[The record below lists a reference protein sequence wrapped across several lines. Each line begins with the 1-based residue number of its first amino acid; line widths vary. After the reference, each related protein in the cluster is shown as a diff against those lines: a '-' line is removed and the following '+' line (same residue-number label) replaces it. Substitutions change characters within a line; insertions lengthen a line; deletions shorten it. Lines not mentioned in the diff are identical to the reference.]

1 MGSEVMMKKYIIAL
15 DQGTTSS
22 RALVIDDKKNIIG
35 TAQKEI
41 MQIYPKEGYIEHDPL
56 ELYDSILEVMRE
68 AIEKSGIS
76 IEEIA
81 GIGIANQRETTILF
95 NRTTGEPIYNAIVW
109 QCRRTI
115 DICRKLEEEGYLEYI
130 KENTGLVIDPY
141 FSGTKIAWILDNVEG
156 ARELADEG
164 KIGFSTVDSWLLYK
178 LTGGEVH
185 KTDMTNASRTMLYN
199 IRELKWDKVLCEALN
214 IPMNILPEVV
224 ESSGVFGYFDY
235 DGYSLPIVSLVG
247 DQQAALFGQGCINTG
262 DVKNTYG
269 TGCFLLVNTGDDL
282 IISKAGLISTIGISY
297 RGKVSYAIEGSVFM
311 GGALF
316 KWMRDELGLFSNNDE
331 IEVLARSVEDSL
343 GVIIVP
349 SFTGLGAP
357 YWDMKAKGTIFGLN
371 RGINKGHIIRAGIEG
386 VVMQVEDLLKAI
398 RKDIDFDLNSLR
410 VDGGACVNNLLLE
423 IQSRISRLKVIR
435 PASIESTA
443 MGAYYLAGLELGF
456 WSGLEELF
464 NTTIGVKVFEEKAFD
479 EDVEKMSINWKKAV
493 AAVRFYSG
501 N

>member
-1 MGSEVMMKKYIIAL
+1 MMKKYIIAL

-22 RALVIDDKKNIIG
+22 RALVIDDKKNIVAI
-35 TAQKEI
+35 AQKEI
-41 MQIYPKEGYIEHDPL
+41 RQIYPKEGYIEHNPL
-56 ELYDSILEVMRE
+56 ELFDSIVEVMRE
-68 AIEKSGIS
+68 AVGKSGIA

-95 NRTTGEPIYNAIVW
+95 NRITGEPVYNAIVW

-115 DICRKLEEEGYLEYI
+115 EICRKLENEGYLEYV

-141 FSGTKIAWILDNVEG
+141 FSGTKIAWILENVEG
-156 ARELADEG
+156 VRELADEG

-178 LTGGEVH
+178 MTEGKVH
-185 KTDMTNASRTMLYN
+185 KTDRTNASRTLLYN
-199 IRELKWDKVLCEALN
+199 IRELKWDNVLCEALN

-224 ESSGVFGYFDY
+224 ESSGVFGYFVY
-235 DGYSLPIVSLVG
+235 DGYRIPIVSLVG
-247 DQQAALFGQGCINTG
+247 DQQAALFGQGCVNTG

-269 TGCFLLVNTGDDL
+269 TGCFLLVNTGNEL

-297 RGKVSYAIEGSVFM
+297 GGKVSYAIEGSVFM

-316 KWMRDELGLFSNNDE
+316 KWMRDELGLFSNNEE

-343 GVIIVP
+343 GVVIVP

-371 RGINKGHIIRAGIEG
+371 RGITKGNIIRAGIEG
-386 VVMQVEDLLKAI
+386 VVMQVDDLLRAI
-398 RKDIDFDLNSLR
+398 RKDVDFNLNSLR

-423 IQSRISRLKVIR
+423 IQSRISELKVVR
-435 PASIESTA
+435 PDSIESTA

-456 WSGLEELF
+456 WSGIEELF
-464 NTTIGVKVFEEKAFD
+464 STSNWEKVFEEKA
-479 EDVEKMSINWKKAV
+479 EDKYIKEMLAKWEKAV
-493 AAVRFYSG
+493 AAVRFYAG

>member
-1 MGSEVMMKKYIIAL
+1 MMKKYIIAL

-22 RALVIDDKKNIIG
+22 RALVIDDKKNIVA

-41 MQIYPKEGYIEHDPL
+41 RQIYPKEGYIEHNPL
-56 ELYDSILEVMRE
+56 ELFDSIVEVMRE
-68 AIEKSGIS
+68 AVGKSGIA

-81 GIGIANQRETTILF
+81 GIGIANQRETTIIF
-95 NRTTGEPIYNAIVW
+95 NRITGEPVYNAIVW

-115 DICRKLEEEGYLEYI
+115 EICRKLENEGYLEYV

-141 FSGTKIAWILDNVEG
+141 FSGTKIAWILENVEG
-156 ARELADEG
+156 VRELADEG

-178 LTGGEVH
+178 MTEGKVH
-185 KTDMTNASRTMLYN
+185 KTDRTNASRTLLYN
-199 IRELKWDKVLCEALN
+199 IRELKWDNVLCEALN

-224 ESSGVFGYFDY
+224 ESSGVFGYFVY
-235 DGYSLPIVSLVG
+235 DGYRIPIVSLVG
-247 DQQAALFGQGCINTG
+247 DQQAALFGQGCVNTG

-269 TGCFLLVNTGDDL
+269 TGCFLLVNTGNEL

-297 RGKVSYAIEGSVFM
+297 GGKVSYAIEGSVFM

-316 KWMRDELGLFSNNDE
+316 KWMRDELGLFSNNEE

-343 GVIIVP
+343 GVVIVP

-371 RGINKGHIIRAGIEG
+371 RGITKGHIIRAGIEG
-386 VVMQVEDLLKAI
+386 VVMQVDDLLRAI
-398 RKDIDFDLNSLR
+398 RKDVDFNLNSLR

-423 IQSRISRLKVIR
+423 IQSRISELKVVR
-435 PASIESTA
+435 PDSIESTA

-456 WSGLEELF
+456 WSGIEELF
-464 NTTIGVKVFEEKAFD
+464 STSNWEKVFEEKA
-479 EDVEKMSINWKKAV
+479 EDKYIKEMLAKWEKAV
-493 AAVRFYSG
+493 AAVRFYAG

>member
-1 MGSEVMMKKYIIAL
+1 MKKYIIAL

-22 RALVIDDKKNIIG
+22 RALVIDNEKNIIA

-41 MQIYPKEGYIEHDPL
+41 VQIYPKEGYIEHDPL
-56 ELYDSILEVMRE
+56 ELFDSVIEVMKE
-68 AIEKSGIS
+68 AISKAGIA

-95 NRTTGEPIYNAIVW
+95 NKVTREPIYNAIVW

-115 DICRKLEEEGYLEYI
+115 DICRKLEDEGYLEYI

-156 ARELADEG
+156 ARVLANEG
-164 KIGFSTVDSWLLYK
+164 KLGFSTVDSWLLYK
-178 LTGGEVH
+178 MTAGEIH

-199 IRELKWDKVLCEALN
+199 IRELKWDNYLCEALN

-235 DGYSLPIVSLVG
+235 DGHKLPIVSMVG
-247 DQQAALFGQGCINTG
+247 DQQSALFGQGCIKAG

-269 TGCFLLVNTGDDL
+269 TGCFLLANTGNEL
-282 IISKAGLISTIGISY
+282 ILSDAGLISTIGLSY
-297 RGKVSYAIEGSVFM
+297 GGKVSYAIEGSVFM

-316 KWMRDELGLFSNNDE
+316 KWMRDELALFLSNDE
-331 IEVLARSVEDSL
+331 IEVLARSVESSE
-343 GVIIVP
+343 GVVIVP
-349 SFTGLGAP
+349 AFTGLGAP
-357 YWDMKAKGTIFGLN
+357 YWDMKARGTIFGLT
-371 RGINKGHIIRAGIEG
+371 RGISKGHIIRAGIEA
-386 VVMQVEDLLKAI
+386 VVMQVEDLLAAI
-398 RKDIDFDLNSLR
+398 RKDVDFNFNSLR

-423 IQSRISRLKVIR
+423 MQSRISGLEVIR
-435 PASIESTA
+435 PDCVESTA
-443 MGAYYLAGLELGF
+443 LGAYYLAGLELGF
-456 WSGLEELF
+456 WAGLDELF
-464 NTTIGVKVFEEKAFD
+464 SSSTGEVVFNEMLDDD
-479 EDVEKMSINWKKAV
+479 ENIVLSDAWKKAV
-493 AAVRFYSG
+493 AAVRFYAS